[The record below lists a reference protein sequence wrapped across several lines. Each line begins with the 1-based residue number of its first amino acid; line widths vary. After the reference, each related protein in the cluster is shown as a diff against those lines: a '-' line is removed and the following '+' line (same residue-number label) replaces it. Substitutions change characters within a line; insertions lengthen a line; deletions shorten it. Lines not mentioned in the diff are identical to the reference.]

1 QWATALAVLISC
13 LGLLGL
19 AVHTTD
25 RRVKEIGLRKVL
37 GASLSQL
44 GLLLCRESL
53 FLVGVV
59 FLIALPISW
68 SLLPPWTRDFA
79 YRPSKR
85 WWVFLAS
92 GLGMMVVALVTI
104 AARTY
109 GAANANPV
117 ESLRNE

>member
-1 QWATALAVLISC
+1 
-13 LGLLGL
+13 LGL
-19 AVHTTD
+19 AVHTTE

-53 FLVGVV
+53 FLVGIA

-68 SLLPPWTRDFA
+68 YLLEQWMRDFA
-79 YRPSKR
+79 YRTSMS